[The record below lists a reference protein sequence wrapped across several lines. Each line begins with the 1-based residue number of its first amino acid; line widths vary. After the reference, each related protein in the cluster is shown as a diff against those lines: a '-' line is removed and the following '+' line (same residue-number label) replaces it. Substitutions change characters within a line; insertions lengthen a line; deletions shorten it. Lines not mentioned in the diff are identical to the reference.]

1 MTVTDPAADLRI
13 EHLTVTIRQ
22 PVRSL
27 VVVNDVSIEVPAGRS
42 VGLVGESGAG
52 KSMTAYAVLRILPT
66 DAAAITGGRILFRDV
81 DLIPLSET
89 ELNRYRGARIGMIF
103 QEPSSALNPILSVG
117 EQVMEGVV
125 VHHGKKGARDR
136 ATEALRLV
144 GLDPSF
150 FGRYPH
156 QLSGGQ
162 RQRVLIAS
170 AIAPRPS
177 MLIADEPTSGLD
189 VTVQAQILDLIY
201 RIQQELG
208 MSLLL
213 ITHSLGL
220 VAQRTEYVYV
230 MRRGEIIEHG
240 PTPQVFDDPK
250 HPYTRTILRI
260 ARSI

>member
-1 MTVTDPAADLRI
+1 MSAPHAAPDLRI
-13 EHLTVTIRQ
+13 EGLTVTIRRPGGSQ
-22 PVRSL
+22 TILNNVSL
-27 VVVNDVSIEVPAGRS
+27 HVPAGRS

-52 KSMTAYAVLRILPT
+52 KSMTAYAIIRLFPT
-66 DAAAITGGRILFRDV
+66 EAFAITGGRILFGDV
-81 DLIPLSET
+81 DLTALPDAD
-89 ELNRYRGARIGMIF
+89 LNRYRGARIAIIF
-103 QEPSSALNPILSVG
+103 QEPSSALNPILNVG
-117 EQVMEGVV
+117 HQVMEGIE
-125 VHHGKKGARDR
+125 VHHGRRGAKTR
-136 ATEALRLV
+136 ALEVLRLV

-162 RQRVLIAS
+162 RQRVLIAM
-170 AIAPRPS
+170 AVAPGPS
-177 MLIADEPTSGLD
+177 LLIADEPTSGLD
-189 VTVQAQILDLIY
+189 PTVQAQILDLLY
-201 RIQQELG
+201 GLQRDLG

-240 PTPQVFDDPK
+240 STLQVFTDPQ
-250 HPYTRTILRI
+250 HPYTRGILKL